1 LRAASVRAE
10 AGLLVAMHGLLPGP
24 THWKNQGLL
33 QRQNCSNAKPE
44 IAPYY
49 ARFKA
54 LSEIDRIVAVH
65 KAAENI

>member
-1 LRAASVRAE
+1 
-10 AGLLVAMHGLLPGP
+10 MHGLLPGP
-24 THWKNQGLL
+24 THWKNPGLL

-65 KAAENI
+65 KAADNI